1 MSRIGD
7 FSNKRIVHRFYKNG
21 YTSRNPKYVTAG
33 QYSGAT
39 FAGSGDMGITGSY
52 NYVGGSSITVEG
64 TAGSNGGS
72 ATGKLTMERPVQ
84 LEGFIATFNHSFF
97 AVNPGEVRNYTVEL
111 FGVKIERDVTNS
123 KLNVYRDNV
132 LLFQNTYSSIY
143 THFRLEEDG
152 GEVKISHSTDGTTW
166 THLLTTDVSIKES
179 SLSLFADIAASGTT
193 FATGAAVSDLEIW
206 DINGNFLGVDSNTIG
221 EFTLS
226 RQINMTGMSATL
238 ILPYSPMDV
247 TRKDSE
253 YSYIK
258 VGNYI
263 ESYSFA
269 EDLGGVEYVP
279 ILDHNGDEILDDT
292 SFPIYGGINTA
303 LLPEE
308 KDVTLFMGYIEAIS
322 YDFSNET
329 VTLSLI
335 SHGEQLS
342 NMLVTSGNK
351 VDITAISQLTQN
363 ATVSVNNSRQTFTP
377 QSNLKVSG
385 MRLRVS
391 SSSGDGVSVSIGIG
405 TITLAQSN
413 TITWN
418 GSLSATVLDFKFNDV
433 ILEANKVYW
442 FRLNSIGGTSW
453 SYQNT
458 DVYNGGTRQNL
469 SGGVWSNVAGDVYFE
484 IYSRNEET
492 VFTYSGSINGLVD
505 KVFTN
510 IEQSYIPLL
519 KGTVDNPSYTI
530 STNASVDTGK
540 SMVEAILGLSP
551 TGYWFDISPNGTY
564 SLKAPPSVTEHVFA
578 LGREFTKFELDES
591 LSEIA
596 NDILFV
602 GADIGDNGGKLAL
615 RTTDKNSIFAY
626 KMGLSIESNGNVS
639 RYDSAQLLST
649 SALSTKPRW
658 TTSLTIPATLYNIE
672 TINIGD
678 LVKVVNANNDT
689 LAEGLQV
696 SRIDYSP
703 ASITMSLDSA
713 PVTINATVDK
723 LRRDLNN
730 ASTSGVS
737 SVL

>member
-7 FSNKRIVHRFYKNG
+7 FSNKRLVHRFYKNG

-39 FAGSGDMGITGSY
+39 FVGSGDMGITGNYSY
-52 NYVGGSSITVEG
+52 TGGSTMNIHGS
-64 TAGSNGGS
+64 AGSNGGS

-84 LEGFIATFNHSFF
+84 LEGFIATFNHSFV
-97 AVNPGEVRNYTVEL
+97 AQNLGYVNNYNIEF
-111 FGVKIERDVTNS
+111 FGVRIERDVTNS
-123 KLNVYRDNV
+123 KLNVYRDNI
-132 LLFQNTYSSIY
+132 LLLQNTYSSIY
-143 THFRLEEDG
+143 THFMLEEDG
-152 GEVKISHSTDGTTW
+152 GEIKISHSTNGTTW
-166 THLLTTDVSIKES
+166 THLVTTDVSVKES
-179 SLSLFADIAASGTT
+179 SLSLFADIGATGTT
-193 FATGAAVSDLEIW
+193 LATGASLLDLEIW
-206 DINGNFLGVDSNTIG
+206 DRNGNFLGFDSNTIG

-226 RQINMTGMSATL
+226 RQINMTGMSASLT
-238 ILPYSPMDV
+238 LPYSPMDV
-247 TRKDSE
+247 TREDSE

-269 EDLGGVEYVP
+269 EDLGGIEYVP

-292 SFPIYGGINTA
+292 SFQIYGGTNTA
-303 LLPEE
+303 IPPEE
-308 KDVTLFMGYIEAIS
+308 KDITLFMGYIEAIN
-322 YDFSNET
+322 YDFSKET

-351 VDITAISQLTQN
+351 VDITAIPQLTQN

-385 MRLRVS
+385 IRLRVS
-391 SSSGDGVSVSIGIG
+391 SSSGDGVSVSIGVG
-405 TITLAQSN
+405 ATTLAQSN

-418 GSLSATVLDFKFNDV
+418 GSLSETVLDFKFNDV

-442 FRLNSIGGTSW
+442 FGINSVGTTSW

-458 DVYNGGTRQNL
+458 DVYDGGTRQNL
-469 SGGVWSNVAGDVYFE
+469 SGGVWSNVVGDVYFE

-510 IEQSYIPLL
+510 IQQSYIPLL

-540 SMVEAILGLSP
+540 SMIEAILGLSP
-551 TGYWFDISPNGTY
+551 TGYWFDISSNGTY
-564 SLKAPPSVTEHVFA
+564 SLKEFPTVTEHIFV
-578 LGREFTKFELDES
+578 LGRDFTEFTLDES
-591 LSEIA
+591 LAEIV
-596 NDILFV
+596 NDVLFI
-602 GADIGDNGGKLAL
+602 GADIGDNKGKLAL
-615 RTTDKNSIFAY
+615 RTADKNSIFAY
-626 KMGLSIESNGNVS
+626 KRGLSIESNGNVS

-649 SALSTKPRW
+649 SALRTSPIW

-696 SRIDYSP
+696 SRIDYTP

-730 ASTSGVS
+730 TSTSGVS